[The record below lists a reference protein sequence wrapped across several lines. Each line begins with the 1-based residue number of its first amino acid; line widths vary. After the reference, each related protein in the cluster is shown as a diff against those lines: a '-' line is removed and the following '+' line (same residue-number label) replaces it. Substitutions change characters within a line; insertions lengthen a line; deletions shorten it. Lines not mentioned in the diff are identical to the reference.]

1 MRNPNTITFTVNDQE
16 IPMIFNNASLN
27 AMSTVLFGN
36 QSKAYD
42 LSALLEEVNKINS
55 ENFIF
60 ACKVIIYS
68 GVVGYSL
75 ETDSPKPIYSFAEVG
90 KLVGNMTEPELIEY
104 TGKVWDKFINDL
116 GVNLEKL
123 KEVDSDGE
131 GEKKK

>member
-1 MRNPNTITFTVNDQE
+1 MTSTNLITFTINDQE
-16 IPMIFNNASLN
+16 IPMIFNNSSLN

-36 QSKAYD
+36 QSKAFD
-42 LSALLEEVNKINS
+42 LSVLLEEINRINA
-55 ENFIF
+55 ENFMF

-75 ETDSPKPIYSFAEVG
+75 ESDSPKPMYSFAEVG

-104 TGKVWDKFINDL
+104 TGKIWDKFLNDL

-123 KEVDSDGE
+123 QELEGE
-131 GEKKK
+131 QTEKKK

>member
-1 MRNPNTITFTVNDQE
+1 MQNPNKITFTINDKE
-16 IPMIFNNASLN
+16 INLVFNMASLN
-27 AMSTVLFGN
+27 AMSQQLFGN

-42 LSALLEEVNKINS
+42 FSALMDEINKINS

-75 ETDSPKPIYSFAEVG
+75 ETDSPRPLYSFADIG
-90 KLVGNMTEPELIEY
+90 KLVGNMTEQELITY
-104 TGKVWDKFINDL
+104 TTKVWECFLNDL
-116 GVNLEKL
+116 GINLEKL
-123 KEVDSDGE
+123 VELEGQDT